1 MHTQMQNLEY
11 TSKRLDEENTT
22 ISQTNVYDGLK
33 DYYSQ
38 TVRRG
43 TAN

>member
-1 MHTQMQNLEY
+1 MY
-11 TSKRLDEENTT
+11 TSKRLDEEYTI

-33 DYYSQ
+33 EYFLE

-43 TAN
+43 TAT

>member
-1 MHTQMQNLEY
+1 MY
-11 TSKRLDEENTT
+11 TSKRLDEEYTT

-33 DYYSQ
+33 DYYSE

-43 TAN
+43 TAHLSYVF